1 MFNDVFLIQFLI
13 FGVSALFITI
23 YNTFLLWYCV
33 IILLLSVSALLFLDN
48 FDIFVGFLL
57 LIDLGVILIFLILV
71 FHFIN
76 FLDNKIFS
84 KKPINF
90 FFPVLLVSFFILSH
104 NFFKPLVASDNI
116 FSFLISWYDYF
127 LLQNNV
133 YKTDLNLI
141 KEMYFYN
148 NSFEF
153 ILINFFILYG
163 LVLSL
168 MFFFVLKKV
177 NLKQFF
183 LFFKSFDFKN
193 TNSSYLFIRNQNL
206 LNQQDEG
213 ASLKI
218 INKKKW

>member
-13 FGVSALFITI
+13 FGVSVLFITI

-33 IILLLSVSALLFLDN
+33 VILLLSVSALLFLDN

-76 FLDNKIFS
+76 FLDNKNFS

-90 FFPVLLVSFFILSH
+90 FFPALLVSFFILSH
-104 NFFKPLVASDNI
+104 NFFKPLVASDNM

-153 ILINFFILYG
+153 ILINFNSTKRAFPGHQTLR
-163 LVLSL
+163 VL
-168 MFFFVLKKV
+168 
-177 NLKQFF
+177 
-183 LFFKSFDFKN
+183 
-193 TNSSYLFIRNQNL
+193 
-206 LNQQDEG
+206 
-213 ASLKI
+213 
-218 INKKKW
+218 